1 MSKKIM
7 NDIKKIIV
15 YTDGGSRGNPG
26 PSALGVYFPSLGKE
40 YSEYLGETT
49 NNVAEYQAI
58 VFALKKLKHLLG
70 SDVAEKTD
78 VEVRSDSQLL
88 MNQLS
93 GTFKLKEEHLFP
105 FFIAIWNLKQD
116 FKSVTFVH
124 VPREQNKDADRM
136 VNRALNSEQGTLL

>member
-1 MSKKIM
+1 MTKV
-7 NDIKKIIV
+7 IV

-26 PSALGVYFPSLGKE
+26 PSALGVYFPSLQKE

-70 SDVAEKTD
+70 SDAAENTD

-116 FKSVTFVH
+116 FKSVSFVH
-124 VPREQNKDADRM
+124 VPREHNKDADRL
-136 VNRALNSEQGTLL
+136 VNRALNSEQGRLL